1 MKRFKIKYDP
11 QEEVGLR
18 AKRDPKKKVD
28 VFTVEAYDL
37 DTSLPLRTHVEAIY
51 RLVTPLDDVNHYT
64 LAVGENQNL
73 QYVAPDE
80 PLNPQLGRLA
90 NNTIIYFKLVP
101 RLRAQYFIEA
111 LSSDVATVKELLFSL
126 RYTLKDGEFAEE
138 FIDQQGLSQLMDVIA
153 KSSGNIQAYALAA
166 LRAAMG
172 YESGTHPSL
181 LQFQH
186 GAALLIYLDRL
197 KFLPEC
203 SPDGGEALPAH

>member
-1 MKRFKIKYDP
+1 MKRFKVKYDP

-18 AKRDPKKKVD
+18 AKRDPKKKFEV
-28 VFTVEAYDL
+28 VSIEAYDL
-37 DTSLPLRTHVEAIY
+37 DTALPLRTHVEAIF
-51 RLVTPLDDVNHYT
+51 RLVSPLDNLENYT

-73 QYVAPDE
+73 QYVAGDE
-80 PLNPQLGRLA
+80 PLAPQLGRLP

-153 KSSGNIQAYALAA
+153 KSTDNIQAYALAA

-172 YESGTHPSL
+172 YESG
-181 LQFQH
+181 
-186 GAALLIYLDRL
+186 ALFPPLNSSVETMLTAS
-197 KFLPEC
+197 C
-203 SPDGGEALPAH
+203 